1 MGSNNQYND
10 INKSTITMTK
20 NVNINKIINGTEVGY
35 LRFTRRQN
43 PKYSKALVLFRP
55 VSL

>member
-1 MGSNNQYND
+1 MGSNQYND

-20 NVNINKIINGTEVGY
+20 NVNINKIINDTEVGY
-35 LRFTRRQN
+35 FTRRQN
-43 PKYSKALVLFRP
+43 PKYSKTLVLFRP